1 LHPIH
6 IEPTFIVV
14 LRGLY
19 LVFME
24 SLITKDRQKRRL
36 QYVTAGLV
44 VGLSTIPFIYSTD
57 VVNTVGLAVV
67 LAMLW
72 GT

>member
-1 LHPIH
+1 M
-6 IEPTFIVV
+6 V

-57 VVNTVGLAVV
+57 VVITVGLAVV

>member
-1 LHPIH
+1 
-6 IEPTFIVV
+6 
-14 LRGLY
+14 
-19 LVFME
+19 ME

>member
-1 LHPIH
+1 M
-6 IEPTFIVV
+6 V